1 MRFHLSSLIAAIAL
15 LACSPRVPVADIA
28 ALHDC
33 ADLFLEASEIQA
45 GDCRLDAA
53 GQTMRVRF
61 SPMVEGEGGTVTID
75 ILSPDAVVTQSI
87 VEQNVSQYLAPT
99 VQDVD
104 GDGRADI
111 LVARESGNVNTAYGV
126 WIFSG
131 DRNAYSRVGEISG
144 YDIARTQ
151 EGLIAV
157 QARSGAALRN
167 VAFYQLNENG
177 LTHVATI
184 ELEAR
189 EGAGETVNWRCRLSD
204 APGAS
209 LLNLSSE
216 AAEQRFCSDP
226 LVAGS
231 AQ

>member
-1 MRFHLSSLIAAIAL
+1 MRRTLAFLAFAAVAVA
-15 LACSPRVPVADIA
+15 ACSQRVPVADIA

-33 ADLFLEASEIQA
+33 ADLFLEASEIES
-45 GDCRLDAA
+45 GECRLDAA
-53 GQTMRVRF
+53 GQTMRVSF
-61 SPMVEGEGGTVTID
+61 SPMVEGVGGTVTID
-75 ILSPDAVVTQSI
+75 VLNADGAVAQTI
-87 VEQNVSQYLAPT
+87 VEEGVSQYLAPT

-111 LVARESGNVNTAYGV
+111 LVARETGNVNTAYGI

-131 DRNAYSRVGEISG
+131 DRNVFRRVGEVSG

-167 VAFYQLNENG
+167 VAFYQLNTDG
-177 LTHVATI
+177 LVHIATV

-189 EGAGETVNWRCRLSD
+189 EGGETVRWSCRLSD
-204 APGAS
+204 APGAAA
-209 LLNLSSE
+209 LGLAAD
-216 AAEQRFCSDP
+216 AAEQRFCADP
-226 LVAGS
+226 MVAG
-231 AQ
+231 AAP